1 MIDLHTHILPE
12 FDDGAR
18 NPDESLRLCAMGRA
32 NHIRATVATP
42 HFNAL
47 GDIDNFLEQRDA
59 RVRMIKKALEDNKID
74 MQLFAG
80 AEVYIDDDIF
90 YSRKLNR
97 LTINNSRY
105 LLIEFPFSGLR
116 LRDIHQYLEEIY
128 GMGLIPIIAH
138 PERYEYFQ
146 RDYDAVNEL
155 ISRGILFQI
164 NAGSLASRDG
174 HEEFELAYEMAFR
187 GAASFIATDAH
198 SPFGRTNDLGQM
210 LREFPDDIDPRLMEK
225 MLFLNPKAVL
235 NDNDLPRLNYSRLEK
250 RRFY

>member
-1 MIDLHTHILPE
+1 MIDMHTHILPD

-18 NPDESLRLCAMGRA
+18 NLDESLRLCAMGRA

-47 GDIDNFLEQRDA
+47 GDIDNFLQQRDA
-59 RVRMIKKALEDNKID
+59 RVDTLQKALKDNKID
-74 MQLFAG
+74 MQIFAG

-105 LLIEFPFSGLR
+105 ILIEFAFSRLR

-155 ISRGILFQI
+155 VSRGILFQI

-198 SPFGRTNDLGQM
+198 SPFGRTNDLSEM

-235 NDNDLPRLNYSRLEK
+235 NDNDLPRLDYSRLEK